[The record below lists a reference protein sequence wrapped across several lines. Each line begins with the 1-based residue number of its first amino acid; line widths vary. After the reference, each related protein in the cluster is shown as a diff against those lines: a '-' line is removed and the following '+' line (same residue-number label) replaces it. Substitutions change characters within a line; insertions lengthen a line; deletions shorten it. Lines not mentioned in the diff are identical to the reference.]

1 MTIIDWLLV
10 LVINGGIVL
19 YGIIVF
25 RGQRESF
32 DWYLAAKSIPWWIVG
47 LSAFSTAVDSGD
59 YVAIVGGAYTRAITI
74 VPVVAGDCCW
84 LVRPELLRYC
94 ADVSIRGIHQR
105 RVA

>member
-32 DWYLAAKSIPWWIVG
+32 DWYLAAKSIPWWIG

-59 YVAIVGGAYTRAITI
+59 YVAIVGGAYTL
-74 VPVVAGDCCW
+74 G
-84 LVRPELLRYC
+84 LSQL
-94 ADVSIRGIHQR
+94 S
-105 RVA
+105 